1 MPQERNKIYS
11 KQALRAVS
19 DQDLVESFKK
29 TEDPVLVG
37 ELFTRYTHL
46 IFGVCMK
53 YLKEE
58 EDAKD
63 AVMEIVED
71 LFFDLKIHRIE
82 NFKNWLYT
90 VAKNHCLMELRK
102 RASHQAINEIAIDSF
117 SSAFMESMHVL
128 HPDSDEAEDHALEK
142 VSLALQQLNPE
153 QRTCIELLYLQDKS
167 YKEVM
172 ESTGF
177 SMKQVKSYI
186 QNGRRNLKLLLNS
199 LP

>member
-11 KQALRAVS
+11 KQALRAFS
-19 DQDLVESFKK
+19 DQELVESFKK

-53 YLKEE
+53 YLKQE

-71 LFFDLKIHRIE
+71 LFIDLKIHRIE
-82 NFKNWLYT
+82 SFKNWLYT

-102 RASHQAINEIAIDSF
+102 RASHQAIHEIAIDNF
-117 SSAFMESMHVL
+117 SSAFMESLHVL